1 LSCWRSLETSI
12 WYGIGKIILGMAIRL
27 HGQTVVNRDDLKLAP
42 GNGQGKTGC
51 SPLSAILK
59 AFLPLER
66 CQAGR

>member
-1 LSCWRSLETSI
+1 
-12 WYGIGKIILGMAIRL
+12 MAIRL

-59 AFLPLER
+59 TFLPLER